1 MKIATIGH
9 FVVPTVQ
16 LVSLAVDCKVLCLV
30 QLIPVVVLVVV
41 LGTCRTSSLQVVLV
55 VLVVVAIGLDQL
67 LLTSK
72 FPRVVLKCLAVLV
85 EVAEG

>member
-1 MKIATIGH
+1 M
-9 FVVPTVQ
+9 VPTIQ
-16 LVSLAVDCKVLCLV
+16 LEFPEVDCRVLCLV
-30 QLIPVVVLVVV
+30 QLILAVVLVAV
-41 LGTCRTSSLQVVLV
+41 LGTCRTSSMQVVLV
-55 VLVVVAIGLDQL
+55 VLVVVVIGLDQL